1 MEEIQ
6 TLEATNRDQAA
17 LIRLL
22 SEALQYPQRLPSLL
36 ERIKQHGAL
45 PEELDVLRKQ
55 HSEFVD
61 VLRQQIE
68 EVVADKSALDKKVA
82 GYAEQVRE
90 FEQQLEANAREKE
103 KLLAAFKPSSSSD
116 FQRAVSSV
124 EIEINEETTEEEDL
138 DLLLFNKDTEI
149 MELNAQIKE
158 AEVEL
163 QKTMAENEQLKAKMM
178 NQTESELSLT

>member
-1 MEEIQ
+1 
-6 TLEATNRDQAA
+6 
-17 LIRLL
+17 
-22 SEALQYPQRLPSLL
+22 
-36 ERIKQHGAL
+36 
-45 PEELDVLRKQ
+45 
-55 HSEFVD
+55 